1 MKKQLLILSSV
12 IVILASCQKEVDF
25 DPGGGGG
32 GGGGT
37 TNQKLVRIGTR
48 SGADTTT
55 TDYGYNT
62 AGKLI
67 RQYTAGNVQGTAFF
81 FETKLNRNG
90 SGIITSVVLKSD
102 QFAALG
108 VDSIVT
114 VVKYNSGTS
123 KYTGTITALTIFG
136 FDLKDSAV
144 FTYDGSGKI
153 IQEES
158 FSADPI
164 TGIYQKASKD
174 VYTYLASGN
183 VGNEKYYEWNDITLG
198 YDLSEEYTD
207 EYDAKVSPLQLGVE
221 AIFIGDLVLGA
232 TNNLTKSIYVDAT
245 DPSNNETTSLTYTY
259 NTANKPA
266 TAISTVT
273 PGSAVTNVT
282 YTYQ

>member
-1 MKKQLLILSSV
+1 MKKQLLFFLS
-12 IVILASCQKEVDF
+12 IIIFLASCKKEVDYA
-25 DPGGGGG
+25 PGGGG

-55 TDYGYNT
+55 TDYNYNT

-67 RQYTAGNVQGTAFF
+67 RQYTGGNVQGTAYF

-114 VVKYNSGTS
+114 VVKYNTGTS

-136 FDLKDSAV
+136 FALKDSAV

-153 IQEES
+153 TQQES

-183 VGNEKYYEWNDITLG
+183 VGNEKYYQWNDITLS
-198 YDLSEEYTD
+198 YDLSEEYTE
-207 EYDAKVSPLQLGVE
+207 EYDTKVSPLQMGIE
-221 AIFIGDLVLGA
+221 AIFLGDLVLAA

-259 NTANKPA
+259 NTSNKPA
-266 TAISTVT
+266 NAVSTVT
-273 PGSAVTNVT
+273 PGGAVTIVT